1 MWLSSGEVTKLPI
14 MAGNILQPRRHFPQ
28 SGLRLA
34 HRLNPSGG
42 QVH

>member
-1 MWLSSGEVTKLPI
+1 MTD
-14 MAGNILQPRRHFPQ
+14 NIVQRRRHFPQ
-28 SGLRLA
+28 SGLRLS